1 MDATRGRRALA
12 GGSGSNSTGPGPTG
26 YGSRFRG
33 GQPVGAISLKDRGG
47 LAKALPTL
55 ATFLSYNPTGLNE
68 QKCDWLNSLCNTCDV
83 TYVSIQ
89 EHFRKSKTIDKF
101 FTEQFQEYNLYVI
114 PGFRNKG
121 TDHGRPKAGWHSL
134 VEPQCL

>member
-1 MDATRGRRALA
+1 M
-12 GGSGSNSTGPGPTG
+12 
-26 YGSRFRG
+26 
-33 GQPVGAISLKDRGG
+33 
-47 LAKALPTL
+47 AKAIPTL

-101 FTEQFQEYNLYVI
+101 FTEQFQEFIFLLYRALEMRELIV
-114 PGFRNKG
+114 
-121 TDHGRPKAGWHSL
+121 AGPRLAWHS
-134 VEPQCL
+134 